1 MAIENYPNQRKKHC
15 ETGTLLNMLK
25 YYGYEGMS
33 ETMVFGIGS
42 GFNFVYSPFL
52 RMRGVKLPMFR
63 IRPGLIAKNY
73 CERMGIGFH
82 YEEFGNRVN

>member
-1 MAIENYPNQRKKHC
+1 MVIENYPNQRKKHC

-25 YYGYEGMS
+25 YNGFDGIS
-33 ETMVFGIGS
+33 ETMAFGIGS

-63 IRPGLIAKNY
+63 IRPGLIAT
-73 CERMGIGFH
+73 RMFIPR
-82 YEEFGNRVN
+82 NWTALRCTVVTI